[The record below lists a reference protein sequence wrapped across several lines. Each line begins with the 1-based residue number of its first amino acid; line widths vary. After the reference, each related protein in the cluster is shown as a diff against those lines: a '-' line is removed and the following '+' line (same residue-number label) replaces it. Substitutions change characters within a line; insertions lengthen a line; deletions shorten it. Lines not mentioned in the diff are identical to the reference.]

1 MPSNAQIDRRRFP
14 RFVLPVAY
22 TPVAVR
28 LMHDQTFDNEGHAY
42 DISEGGVRFEL
53 DRPVPAGTRV
63 AMRLD
68 LPDWGGDRGELT
80 GPGGLPGRA
89 VFAFATVV
97 WLEDEDEPGPVKMA
111 AVFNEFCRVGD
122 RERLL
127 ATFATGR
134 YRLAA

>member
-1 MPSNAQIDRRRFP
+1 MTTTLASKIDRRRFP

-28 LMHDQTFDNEGHAY
+28 LMHDRTFDFEGHAY
-42 DISEGGVRFEL
+42 DLSEGGIRFEL
-53 DRPVPAGTRV
+53 DRPVPPGTRV

-68 LPDWGGDRGELT
+68 LPDWADGRTAGT
-80 GPGGLPGRA
+80 GIARA
-89 VFAFATVV
+89 VFAFCTVV
-97 WLEDEDEPGPVKMA
+97 WIEDEDEPGPVKMA
-111 AVFNEFCRVGD
+111 AVFNEFCRAGD
-122 RERLL
+122 RDRLL